1 MALARSLTRGLVA
14 PVAGLCR
21 VVCMCWLVL
30 PLAGISRRPCAVQT
44 GAACAPILFRPETF
58 HSASAAVDPAPAVV
72 CVTLYKSIVHLLLI
86 RVCVSLGSPTL
97 QPVVGPVLEGSGSS
111 EYDSFARA
119 ASPQEPVFFLIHL
132 AKIALYF
139 F

>member
-97 QPVVGPVLEGSGSS
+97 QPVVLGLFG
-111 EYDSFARA
+111 RA
-119 ASPQEPVFFLIHL
+119 PAPPNITPAPILLQEQLLHKSRCFF
-132 AKIALYF
+132 
-139 F
+139 